1 MIGSVKS
8 CKHSVA
14 DMEREQRLAIF
25 LQPDAKKVVSNI
37 LLTRVSKRL
46 TTLLQFF
53 TMGHCIHEISFLK
66 PENRK
71 TSSRMT
77 YR

>member
-1 MIGSVKS
+1 MG
-8 CKHSVA
+8 
-14 DMEREQRLAIF
+14 REQMLATF
-25 LQPDAKKVVSNI
+25 FSQSEAKKVVSNI

-46 TTLLQFF
+46 TTFLQFF

-71 TSSRMT
+71 TSFTMT